1 MVFNRTILFDPHY
14 VSFPVHYRHSF
25 VILQTVRVLWVIR
38 ALLIKLSPAQIC
50 KFDICI
56 RVIDFQRQEYENND
70 SQSNA
75 GQYFFGYYDT
85 IGS

>member
-1 MVFNRTILFDPHY
+1 MVFNRTIFFDPHY

-25 VILQTVRVLWVIR
+25 VILQTMWVLRVVR
-38 ALLIKLSPAQIC
+38 ALLVKLSPTQIC
-50 KFDICI
+50 KFDIRI
-56 RVIDFQRQEYENND
+56 RVIDLQRQQYENNY

-75 GQYFFGYYDT
+75 GQYFFWDYDT